1 MVLSKIVVLK
11 SAWRRAVDFSLNI
24 GYENYEDKINDF
36 FSSMWLGQ
44 QVIESLKTNKGVKIC
59 RGALKFIPFW
69 NVYGWHVK

>member
-36 FSSMWLGQ
+36 FFL
-44 QVIESLKTNKGVKIC
+44 
-59 RGALKFIPFW
+59 
-69 NVYGWHVK
+69 HVAGPAGDWITKN